1 MQKCIT
7 AENVLDWDNARI
19 FLAIYRK
26 GTLRAA
32 ASLLDIDQATV
43 GRRLNALE
51 QSLGARLFLRTPSGY
66 MATPAG
72 ELAVNAATA
81 MEAAALQFQ
90 REMLGID
97 NRLSG
102 SVRVTTSDT
111 MAAAFVIGAM
121 HRLHVLHPE
130 IRIILS
136 TGTDITSLTRREADL
151 AVRTLKPTSPD
162 LVARHLT
169 KRSMGLY
176 ATRAYLDERGMP
188 TPGNGLAG
196 HDIVIYQAAVL
207 SRHQEKLCLE
217 PVHNARVAIE
227 VNTGLA
233 LHEAARQGMGVTEL
247 PCHMADPDPG
257 LVRIWPERVDHY
269 DVWLVMHADLSRSAR
284 VRAAADAIIDSLAH
298 AGAV

>member
-7 AENVLDWDNARI
+7 KETRLDWDNARI

-51 QSLGARLFLRTPSGY
+51 ASLGARLFLRTPSGY

-81 MEAAALQFQ
+81 MEEAALQFQ
-90 REMLGID
+90 REMQGID
-97 NRLSG
+97 NRLAG
-102 SVRVTTSDT
+102 TVRVTTSDT

-121 HRLHVLHPE
+121 QRLHVMHPE

-136 TGTDITSLTRREADL
+136 TSADITSLTRREADL

-162 LVARHLT
+162 LVSRHLT
-169 KRSMGLY
+169 RRSMGLY
-176 ATRAYLDERGMP
+176 ATPEYLNQRGMP

-196 HDIVIYQAAVL
+196 HDIVIYQAAVAY
-207 SRHQEKLCLE
+207 RHQEKLCLE
-217 PVHNARVAIE
+217 PVHGARVAIE

-247 PCHMADPDPG
+247 PCHMADLDPR
-257 LVRIWPERVDHY
+257 LVRVWPERVDHY

-284 VRAAADAIIDSLAH
+284 VRAAADAIIDSLAP
-298 AGAV
+298 A